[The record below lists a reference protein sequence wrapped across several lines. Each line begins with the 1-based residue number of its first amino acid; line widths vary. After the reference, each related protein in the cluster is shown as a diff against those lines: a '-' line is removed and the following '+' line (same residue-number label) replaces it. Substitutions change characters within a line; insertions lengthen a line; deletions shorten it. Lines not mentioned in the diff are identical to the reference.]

1 MITPL
6 GKNYKGLI
14 SITGPTRSG
23 KSQLAEFL
31 IKKQQSVTYI
41 ATSKPRPND
50 PDWQKRIDLH
60 KKRRPDR
67 WKLIEHPKDIC
78 KVIESISENGSIL
91 IDSIGGLVEHHLGD
105 DDAQWEIFQ
114 DKLLNCFTDDNLLI
128 VVVSEEVG
136 WGIVPATPIGHLFRE
151 RHSTLTS
158 LLSCRSKKKLLAING
173 IAIDLD
179 PGDNRDNLT
188 ILKPKPDTDKA
199 TPVIWIGDSSF
210 FNVDSSANISRAD
223 AIIGSLSIAS

>member
-6 GKNYKGLI
+6 ARNYKGLI

-23 KSQLAEFL
+23 KSKLAEFL
-31 IKKQQSVTYI
+31 ITEQDPVTYI

-60 KKRRPDR
+60 RKRRPDS

-78 KVIESISENGSIL
+78 KIIESAKGNQSIL
-91 IDSIGGLVEHHLGD
+91 IDSLGGLVEHHLIED
-105 DDAQWEIFQ
+105 EIQWIIFQ
-114 DKLLNCFTDDNLLI
+114 NNLLNCLSDIDLCI

-136 WGIVPATPIGHLFRE
+136 WGIVPATPLGHLFRE

-158 LLSCRSKKKLLAING
+158 LISRQSKKRWLAVNG
-173 IAIDLD
+173 TAIDLD
-179 PGDNRDNLT
+179 KIGY
-188 ILKPKPDTDKA
+188 
-199 TPVIWIGDSSF
+199 VIP
-210 FNVDSSANISRAD
+210 
-223 AIIGSLSIAS
+223 

>member
-50 PDWQKRIDLH
+50 PDWQQRIDLH
-60 KKRRPDR
+60 RKRRPDR

-78 KVIESISENGSIL
+78 KAIESISGNESIL

-128 VVVSEEVG
+128 VFVSEEVG

-151 RHSTLTS
+151 RHSKLTS
-158 LLSCRSKKKLLAING
+158 LLSCRSKKRLLAING

-179 PGDNRDNLT
+179 Q
-188 ILKPKPDTDKA
+188 
-199 TPVIWIGDSSF
+199 IGDL
-210 FNVDSSANISRAD
+210 IP
-223 AIIGSLSIAS
+223 